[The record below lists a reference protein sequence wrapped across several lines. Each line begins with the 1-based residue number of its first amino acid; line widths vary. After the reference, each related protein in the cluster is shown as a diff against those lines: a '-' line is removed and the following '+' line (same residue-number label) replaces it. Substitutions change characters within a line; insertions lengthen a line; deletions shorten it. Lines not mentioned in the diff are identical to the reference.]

1 VSAARIA
8 PAVVLTAGL
17 AACGRPAA
25 PVATLTE
32 ATGVVEASRGADGAW
47 QGAAPVTQLAI
58 DDGVQTGPRSS
69 ARLSIVAGGGVRL
82 SENSRLR
89 FRRGGAADTGG
100 VELGIDLGRAEL
112 EASEGLSL
120 ITAAGGARIE
130 RGSRVRITADD
141 PGRALT
147 TLEVIVGRAVL
158 TPFAR
163 ADASGTPVAVGAG
176 QGVTLHIGTAV
187 VEYFSV
193 QVGEA
198 VLEPDGQTERSRRD
212 AGTASGQREART
224 GEGDSA
230 PAARFEPASP
240 AGAAPANAH
249 GAHTEGADARR
260 AEVSDARHADVTVT
274 AGESLVLH
282 DGKPPLLVRVRFG
295 ALCPDGGVVDLGPS
309 AGSRHR
315 LSGANAVVARLA
327 PGVHA
332 YRVFCASDH
341 DDHSPRATGVL
352 TVKRDS
358 GNVPLARRAPTNV
371 IEADGRR
378 YTVLYQTRLP
388 ALTLSWAARAGA
400 HTQGQLEIHVQSPS
414 GARVFRSQETSLRLP
429 PGALGEGEHTWW
441 FVAGDGRESP
451 RTAVAIRFDNTAPT
465 AQFFPAAGAPAPQG
479 TVAIDGV
486 TVKGAKVS
494 IAGKELAVDDH
505 GRFQD
510 AVAPA
515 AGDDAV
521 AVRIETPH
529 GEAHCYV
536 KRQAQAR

>member
-1 VSAARIA
+1 MNAARVA
-8 PAVVLTAGL
+8 LAVGFAVAL
-17 AACGRPAA
+17 AACGRQPSVAA
-25 PVATLTE
+25 LTE
-32 ATGVVEASRGADGAW
+32 ATGAVEMARGADGAW
-47 QGAAPVTQLAI
+47 RGIAPVTQLAL

-69 ARLSIVAGGGVRL
+69 ARLSLVAGGAVRL

-89 FRRGGAADTGG
+89 FRRGGAADTAG
-100 VELGIDLGRAEL
+100 VELGVDLGRAEL
-112 EASEGLSL
+112 EESPALSL
-120 ITAAGGARIE
+120 ITAAGRTRIE
-130 RGSRVRITADD
+130 RGSHVRISADAS
-141 PGRALT
+141 RAIT

-158 TPFAR
+158 TPFTG
-163 ADASGTPVAVGAG
+163 ADATGTPVTVGAG

-193 QVGEA
+193 QVGQA
-198 VLEPDGQTERSRRD
+198 VLEPDGRVERSARD
-212 AGTASGQREART
+212 AGTASGERDARAE
-224 GEGDSA
+224 EGDSTR
-230 PAARFEPASP
+230 AAREPASP
-240 AGAAPANAH
+240 AAAGPANAR
-249 GAHTEGADARR
+249 GADARR
-260 AEVSDARHADVTVT
+260 AEVSDAHHADVTVA

-295 ALCPDGGVVDLGPS
+295 ALCPGGAVVDLGPR
-309 AGSRHR
+309 GGGRRR
-315 LSGANAVVARLA
+315 LSGANAVVARLV
-327 PGVHA
+327 PGVHP

-341 DDHSPRATGVL
+341 DERSPRASGVL

-378 YTVLYQTRLP
+378 YTVLFQTRLP
-388 ALTLSWAARAGA
+388 ALTLSWAERAGA
-400 HTQGQLEIHVQSPS
+400 RTQGQLEIHVQSPS
-414 GARVFRSQETSLRLP
+414 GARVFRSKETSLPLP
-429 PGALGEGEHTWW
+429 AGALGEGEHTWW

-451 RTAVAIRFDNTAPT
+451 RTTVAIRFDNTAPT
-465 AQFFPAAGAPAPQG
+465 AQFFPAVGAAAPQG

-529 GEAHCYV
+529 GEPQCYV